1 MKKIALTIAA
11 VASLGLTACGGN
23 DAATDANTTAV
34 DLNATDEA
42 VTDVNAATDAAVDN
56 ALDGALWSAL
66 KDMSFTGKIGKTQ
79 VISTLGRLPARR
91 IVATGL
97 AQDASKPDDI
107 RRAYGAAATAAKAAG
122 AKSAASPTGLSSVL

>member
-23 DAATDANTTAV
+23 DAATDANTPAV

-56 ALDGALWSAL
+56 ALDN
-66 KDMSFTGKIGKTQ
+66 
-79 VISTLGRLPARR
+79 
-91 IVATGL
+91 
-97 AQDASKPDDI
+97 
-107 RRAYGAAATAAKAAG
+107 AAAAAG
-122 AKSAASPTGLSSVL
+122 EASEAADNAAENVAEASDAAAH